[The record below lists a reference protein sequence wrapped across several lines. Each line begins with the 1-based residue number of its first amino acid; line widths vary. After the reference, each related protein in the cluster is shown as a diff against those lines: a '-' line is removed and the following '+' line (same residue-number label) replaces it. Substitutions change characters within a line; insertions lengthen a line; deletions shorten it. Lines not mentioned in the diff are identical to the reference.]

1 MAAILNVPEFNLV
14 MILVLIFSLR
24 ASFYLHVFMAFV
36 VLAFE
41 AIDCIALVL
50 MTVFI
55 PQLGNDWGISY
66 SLATITQGVV
76 LDHLVSSLTV
86 AFPSPGISI
95 LAPKKDSFPPSPS
108 MCPIRCPLT
117 GPPIYFP

>member
-1 MAAILNVPEFNLV
+1 MAAILNAPEFNLV
-14 MILVLIFSLR
+14 MILVFIFPLR

-50 MTVFI
+50 MTGFI
-55 PQLGNDWGISY
+55 PQLMNDWGISY
-66 SLATITQGVV
+66 NLATITQGVV

-86 AFPSPGISI
+86 AFPSPGISVS
-95 LAPKKDSFPPSPS
+95 APKGDSFPPSPS
-108 MCPIRCPLT
+108 TCPIRSL
-117 GPPIYFP
+117 I